1 MNWYILCTRLYHEK
15 KVAEKL
21 SSLGF
26 EVYLPAQRVR
36 KKWSDRIKTVDQIV
50 ITRTVFVHCEDA
62 DRKKTFVDQN
72 LFYMMDR
79 TTGKVAIVP
88 DNQLNTFRALLSQTD
103 IPVDFIDHQLQPG
116 EKVRISNDIFDA
128 VDAEVTM
135 VEGKEKVFVRIDL
148 LGCAILEVSTDDL
161 VPIK

>member
-1 MNWYILCTRLYHEK
+1 MKWYILCTRLYHEK

-21 SSLGF
+21 TSLGF
-26 EVYLPAQRVR
+26 DVYLPTQRVR

-50 ITRTVFVHCEDA
+50 ITRTVFVHCEDE
-62 DRKKTFVDQN
+62 DRKQTFVEPG

-79 TTGKVAIVP
+79 TTHKVAEVP
-88 DNQLNTFRALLSQTD
+88 DRQMNAFRSLLSQTEVQ
-103 IPVDFIDHQLQPG
+103 VDFIDHQLQPG
-116 EKVRISNDIFDA
+116 EKVRISNDIFD
-128 VDAEVTM
+128 DIEAEVTM

-148 LGCAILEVSTDDL
+148 LGCAVLEVSTDDL